1 MTNQERNRL
10 MNVIRASKT
19 TQPNEAE
26 VAKRRKL
33 DRDLDRIERALT
45 ACLYS
50 EASRQRRRAERKR
63 WREFTKESEKRA
75 AEISAFAARSDEKL
89 KALQDYIRNRPK

>member
-10 MNVIRASKT
+10 MNLIRASKT

-50 EASRQRRRAERKR
+50 EASRQRRRDERKR
-63 WREFTKESEKRA
+63 WREFEAQFRKRA
-75 AEISAFAARSDEKL
+75 EEAAAFAARFDKKL
-89 KALQDYIRNRPK
+89 KTIKDDIRKST